1 MQCPICAAP
10 ARHLTEDLDGL
21 VVTCRHCGE
30 FQITD
35 AALNEL
41 LRLGLEERRAALQAA
56 KSRASSGARPMII
69 DLAHSS
75 TRSKA

>member
-56 KSRASSGARPMII
+56 KSRASGARPMII